1 MICKCFLPF
10 CRLCFQFFDNV
21 LFCRVLWWSPN
32 YLFLLLLLML
42 LLLYLRIHCQI
53 QGNPMLS
60 SKSFMFLVLIFRLS
74 INSKLIFVYGVK
86 QWPKFILLHMVIQLS
101 QHYVL
106 KRLLVPLNVLCALIE
121 NQLTICWV
129 LFLDSQFYSVVYPSA
144 STILF
149 GYSRFVL
156 IISL

>member
-1 MICKCFLPF
+1 MVTKSHIWFANVFSHSVGCVFSFLTLQVFCFRSFLENG
-10 CRLCFQFFDNV
+10 NV
-21 LFCRVLWWSPN
+21 LFCKVLWWSPN

-106 KRLLVPLNVLCALIE
+106 KRL
-121 NQLTICWV
+121 
-129 LFLDSQFYSVVYPSA
+129 F
-144 STILF
+144 
-149 GYSRFVL
+149 
-156 IISL
+156 